1 MDFKHVRKTRKKGNC
16 HAPSFDKTVQEYRTT
31 IHASAMFNDL
41 CETLQRYKE
50 QIMRIRCLALGEF
63 YSDFPAKYQLAL
75 LLELLEFLESDRD
88 QKILVSIYDPV
99 FGKDEKTFIE
109 KMGSNWSIDESITG
123 DDNVHLMHTLFY
135 LPHAPL
141 DLTDT
146 VLLREKP
153 SLLLANNIIEHT
165 SRYTKSELFQKY
177 PALSRL
183 INSLENTDSANK
195 GSVQNVISSTGTLGD
210 TNSDGDNFTTYTPKR
225 RRRKNKSKFLFQE
238 PEIDYGSIDT
248 WFRSC
253 ELLTTFENGALLKD
267 KPWANSFSDMSL
279 HLIE

>member
-1 MDFKHVRKTRKKGNC
+1 MDFKHINKPRKRGYGHTL
-16 HAPSFDKTVQEYRTT
+16 SFDKTVQEYRTT
-31 IHASAMFNDL
+31 IRASAMFNDL
-41 CETLQRYKE
+41 CETLFKYKE
-50 QIMRIRCLALGEF
+50 QVTRIRCLALGEF

-75 LLELLEFLESDRD
+75 LLEILEFLERDRD

-109 KMGSNWSIDESITG
+109 KMGSNWTIDELITG
-123 DDNVHLMHTLFY
+123 DDDVHLMHTLFY

-141 DLTDT
+141 DLTNT

-153 SLLLANNIIEHT
+153 SLLLANNVTEHI
-165 SRYTKSELFQKY
+165 SRYTKLELFQKY

-183 INSLENTDSANK
+183 VYLLENTDSASK
-195 GSVQNVISSTGTLGD
+195 SVQSVISSSETPGD
-210 TNSDGDNFTTYTPKR
+210 AVSDGNNFTTYTSKR

-238 PEIDYGSIDT
+238 PDIDYSSINT
-248 WFRSC
+248 WFESC
-253 ELLTTFENGALLKD
+253 KILTTFENGALLKD